1 MSWVSKTVKKV
12 GHWVD
17 KHKNEIL
24 GVMTAGASVPFT
36 TMYDNIQDQK
46 ELAKEALREQE
57 RANAEAEAI
66 ARARGVTATADNA
79 GELGY
84 LDAETRRK
92 RGYLGSL
99 KSQKDGSNTLLAA
112 AASYGNKRTLGA

>member
-1 MSWVSKTVKKV
+1 MSWASKTFKKATNWVKN
-12 GHWVD
+12 HT
-17 KHKNEIL
+17 NEIL
-24 GVMTAGASVPFT
+24 GVMTMGASVPFT
-36 TMYDNIQDQK
+36 TMYDNIQEQK

-66 ARARGVTATADNA
+66 ARARGVTATADNV

-84 LDAETRRK
+84 VDADTRRR

-112 AASYGNKRTLGA
+112 AATYGNKKTLGA